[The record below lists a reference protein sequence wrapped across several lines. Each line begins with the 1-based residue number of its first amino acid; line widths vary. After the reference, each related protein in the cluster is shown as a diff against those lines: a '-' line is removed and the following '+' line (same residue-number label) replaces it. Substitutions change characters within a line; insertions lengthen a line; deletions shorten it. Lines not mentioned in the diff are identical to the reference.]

1 MTTLNANDV
10 RAALNSPSAF
20 AQQLVGQP
28 LWEHQ
33 RELAE
38 CPARYR
44 VVCAGRQVGKSRG
57 VAIIALHRAFTQ
69 PGSLI
74 LLVSAG
80 ETASLRLLEE
90 CAALAL
96 NSPMLAGSVMD
107 DHKTQLLLSN
117 GSRIISVPA
126 SQRQIRG
133 WSVDLLIIDE
143 AGFVDNEIWRAA
155 EPSIIARHG
164 SQVIL
169 LSSPWGNF
177 EHFFRRLWK
186 QGTDSPDADVT
197 AFHWPSSVSPY
208 ISQDDLDKIQAREPA
223 HYFNR
228 EYLAEWTDEAGA
240 YFTTA
245 ELDDAVADYELVE
258 PSQANGRQLVVGGI
272 DWGFSNDANSVVFLA
287 AQGDDD
293 LNRDR
298 LGDQA
303 VFYIPWLE
311 AHHRMQYADFVDR
324 LDALADHLQV
334 FRYISETNGVGSMP
348 TQVLV
353 DRMARKMSERGITHV
368 TKVVTDIRRKASG
381 FGRIKILLQQGRL
394 ILPKHPALL
403 RQLHSLE
410 FEQTASGQFKI
421 AVPESLGHDDL
432 AMALMQA
439 ASPINISWP
448 AQDWGVAG
456 RGDVLTTARGTRI
469 HQQPCSHPDY
479 NLFGSGPKNV

>member
-1 MTTLNANDV
+1 M
-10 RAALNSPSAF
+10 
-20 AQQLVGQP
+20 
-28 LWEHQ
+28 
-33 RELAE
+33 
-38 CPARYR
+38 
-44 VVCAGRQVGKSRG
+44 CAGRQVGKSRG

-155 EPSIIARHG
+155 EPSIIARPG

-186 QGTDSPDADVT
+186 QGTDTPSADVT
-197 AFHWPSSVSPY
+197 AFHWPSSVSPL
-208 ISQDDLDKIQAREPA
+208 ISQDDLNKIQAREPA

-228 EYLAEWTDEAGA
+228 EYLAEWTDETGA
-240 YFTTA
+240 YFTTD
-245 ELDDAVADYELVE
+245 ELDNAVADYELIPPE
-258 PSQANGRQLVVGGI
+258 QTERPPLVVGGI
-272 DWGFSNDANSVVFLA
+272 DWGYSNDANAVVFLA
-287 AQGDDD
+287 AQGDVE
-293 LNRDR
+293 LNRSHV
-298 LGDQA
+298 GDEQA

-311 AHHRMQYADFVDR
+311 AHHRMPYAAFIDR
-324 LDALADHLQV
+324 LDVIANHFHV
-334 FRYISETNGVGSMP
+334 FRYVSETNGPGEMP
-348 TQVLV
+348 SQVLMDRMMRQSHSRGMTQVN
-353 DRMARKMSERGITHV
+353 
-368 TKVVTDIRRKASG
+368 KVVTDIRRKASG
-381 FGRIKILLQQGRL
+381 FGRLKVLLQQGRL
-394 ILPKHPALL
+394 VLPNHPALL

-410 FEQTASGQFKI
+410 FEQTATGQFRI
-421 AVPESLGHDDL
+421 AVPESAGHDDL
-432 AMALMQA
+432 AMSLLQA
-439 ASPINISWP
+439 ASPIQVAWP
-448 AQDWGVAG
+448 AREAG
-456 RGDVLTTARGTRI
+456 FVSRGDILTTPGGTHI
-469 HQQPCSHPDY
+469 HRQPISHPDTM
-479 NLFGSGPKNV
+479 LFGASPKRV

>member
-1 MTTLNANDV
+1 MTTINANAV
-10 RAALNSPSAF
+10 RAAIDSPSAF

-117 GSRIISVPA
+117 SSRILSVPA

-133 WSVDLLIIDE
+133 WSVDLLVIDE

-155 EPSIIARHG
+155 EPSIIARPG

-186 QGTDSPDADVT
+186 DGIESPNADVT

-245 ELDDAVADYELVE
+245 ELDDAVADYEMVD
-258 PSQANGRQLVVGGI
+258 PSQASGRQLVVGGI

-287 AQGDDD
+287 ALGDVE

-298 LGDQA
+298 IGDQA

-311 AHHRMQYADFVDR
+311 AHHRMPYADFIDR
-324 LDALADHLQV
+324 LDTLANHLQV
-334 FRYISETNGVGSMP
+334 FRYVSETNGVGSMP
-348 TQVLV
+348 TQVLRE
-353 DRMARKMSERGITHV
+353 RMMRRTSDRGITYV
-368 TKVVTDIRRKASG
+368 NNVVTDIRRKASG
-381 FGRIKILLQQGRL
+381 FGRLKVLLQQGRL
-394 ILPKHPALL
+394 VLPNHPALL

-410 FEQTASGQFKI
+410 FEQTATGQFKI

-439 ASPINISWP
+439 ASPIAIGCP
-448 AQDWGVAG
+448 AYDLGIAS
-456 RGDVLTTARGTRI
+456 RGDIVTTASGTRI
-469 HQQPCSHPDY
+469 HRQPRSHPDL
-479 NLFGSGPKNV
+479 NLFAAGPKNV